1 MEAMSHHAQYEGVSR
16 RITTERKKYVFWK
29 DDDMWLEYLDEYP
42 DYMTQGKTLEKLK
55 ENLID
60 IFNELNKHI
69 IQRQIMAAS
78 TLIPLLIRRECLE
91 LDRLV
96 DLCINRYHRRDDFAG
111 QGEEDILS
119 DSLAMCIHSFYTG
132 IERIFKAIIREVDG
146 VTSSGPEWHRN
157 LLSAMSVECPGVRP
171 AVISEDTFRSLDDY
185 RAFRHLFRNIYTYRI
200 EPKRI
205 FELIDVLVGTWE
217 MTKRDLE
224 KFLVFLERV
233 E

>member
-1 MEAMSHHAQYEGVSR
+1 
-16 RITTERKKYVFWK
+16 
-29 DDDMWLEYLDEYP
+29 
-42 DYMTQGKTLEKLK
+42 
-55 ENLID
+55 
-60 IFNELNKHI
+60 
-69 IQRQIMAAS
+69 
-78 TLIPLLIRRECLE
+78 
-91 LDRLV
+91 
-96 DLCINRYHRRDDFAG
+96 
-111 QGEEDILS
+111 
-119 DSLAMCIHSFYTG
+119 
-132 IERIFKAIIREVDG
+132 
-146 VTSSGPEWHRN
+146 
-157 LLSAMSVECPGVRP
+157 VECPGVRP

>member
-1 MEAMSHHAQYEGVSR
+1 M
-16 RITTERKKYVFWK
+16 TT
-29 DDDMWLEYLDEYP
+29 
-42 DYMTQGKTLEKLK
+42 
-55 ENLID
+55 
-60 IFNELNKHI
+60 
-69 IQRQIMAAS
+69 S

-96 DLCINRYHRRDDFAG
+96 DLCINRYHRRDEFAR

-146 VTSSGPEWHRN
+146 VNSSGPEWHRN

-205 FELIDVLVGTWE
+205 FELIDVLVGTWK
-217 MTKRDLE
+217 MTKKDLE
-224 KFLVFLERV
+224 RFLGFLERA